1 MEILVLE
8 PETAELMREWN
19 LRVAGL
25 DLIDIIKDERNL
37 AKLKELA
44 LPGESLNQVIRRLIT
59 SPPTIN

>member
-25 DLIDIIKDERNL
+25 DLIDVIKDERNL